1 MAEECRDVLVL
12 LPAREQL
19 RLVVGVQ
26 ATAGELFQ
34 LVCDKTNVKDTHFF
48 GLSVVRDDE
57 YMFMDLEQKLSKY
70 FSKDWG
76 RQLHNGGGR
85 PGAAFVTFLRV
96 QHYVEDGR
104 LIRDQAARHLYYCH
118 LKEQVLRSQC
128 AHREEAYFLLAAYGL
143 QADLGNYRP
152 AWAHGRRYFEP
163 QAYFPQWIIAKRGS
177 AYLLRHVPALHL
189 EQRGLSPKEAL
200 LRFIREA
207 CRLEDVPV
215 HLFRL
220 LKDKKEDRPTV
231 ILALT
236 LGGEAGRTPRLLHD
250 FSWARIG
257 KLAFLGR
264 RFEIQPDGLPSAR
277 KLVYYTGCAAR
288 ARHLLRLLR
297 ASHQL
302 HLALRPA
309 LGRLRQLEQARE
321 NSCCRET
328 YVGDTREL
336 DLRPAGSGQRPSC
349 LSHRSE
355 GSLGGSPRLGVGPR
369 EMSVDTPSG
378 AEALLEKAPSR
389 SPSPS
394 PSPSQSS
401 GDTAGSHARLPQ
413 GDTQDAAN
421 ASRPQE
427 PWAVVQV
434 TLVTL
439 RGRSAEALYQVAE
452 AASGHAP
459 SDRHGRGLDDAQPHH
474 APPPVPA
481 PRRCALG
488 VGLDPRPLALD
499 RNRSTHHRPP
509 DVPGED
515 PPPEEVVV

>member
-236 LGGEAGRTPRLLHD
+236 LGGVRVYQVAPQGWGPSLGPALGGRPLYCPAGGRPHSPAAPRLL
-250 FSWARIG
+250 
-257 KLAFLGR
+257 LGPHR
-264 RFEIQPDGLPSAR
+264 EAGFP
-277 KLVYYTGCAAR
+277 
-288 ARHLLRLLR
+288 
-297 ASHQL
+297 
-302 HLALRPA
+302 
-309 LGRLRQLEQARE
+309 E